1 MVAGRNKVGGT
12 SLFWGLESAGVS
24 DDIRAGMVKVLP
36 RLRRFAFS
44 LTGNRDQADDL
55 VQEVCARALARKDQ
69 WQPGS
74 RLDSWMYRIAQNIW
88 LDRCRSNAIRGA
100 TVDLDSQL
108 EVSGSDGRDIV
119 ETRLTLGA
127 VAVGVKVPVTTRP
140 SLPAATNHLVC
151 IEGLSYKD
159 AASVLELPI
168 GTVMSRLARARK
180 ALHDA
185 LYADPVPI
193 PTVQT
198 RGGRRG

>member
-1 MVAGRNKVGGT
+1 M
-12 SLFWGLESAGVS
+12 S

-127 VAVGVKVPVTTRP
+127 VTECIGR
-140 SLPAATNHLVC
+140 LPADQRVLVSLVC

>member
-24 DDIRAGMVKVLP
+24 DDIRAGMAKVLP

-127 VAVGVKVPVTTRP
+127 VTECIGR
-140 SLPAATNHLVC
+140 LPADQRVLGSLVC